1 MARSRLVG
9 DSVPMLINGVSQ
21 QSEMVRL
28 PTQVTEQINC
38 TSSIVRGLSKRP
50 PSEFI
55 ARLGSNRDWTDS
67 KVHFISR
74 DENENYIVIVESEN
88 IRVFD
93 LEGNEHEV
101 DLFGNGSYLNLES
114 SDTYSSP
121 ISAFRLHT
129 IADTTFIVNRNKV
142 VSMHDPGRASEST
155 PGTIYAPSNKPYR
168 ALVWIKSAKVNK
180 LHSITIKAPDRTG
193 TGRDLNLTVSYK
205 PSADDTTN
213 LNHSAAMLARELK
226 RAFENEDLGTDFK
239 TYWKVGNH
247 TNIVYIESA
256 EDDFIIEA
264 SNDWS
269 DTYVSTIKDS
279 VGGVAELPSRGF
291 PDMRIKVT
299 GDVEDS
305 SQGFWVKFVPD
316 NEDLQQLDGADGYSG
331 FNTVSFDG
339 ADVEPTIGEGES
351 ATVQNKAIRVRNH
364 PFTSKPQ
371 GALTTNTSNISGGE
385 RELVQYRQ
393 GSFEIGGL
401 TDKKFYF
408 VEPELQNGLPH
419 DNTDEK
425 AGLIKLSDDASLN
438 TTGDDGIEKAG
449 SEINV
454 NGTTGCDKA
463 SEVFDATS
471 SGTIEVD
478 LTEAGGVVT
487 IDLKNDHH
495 WVVGDI
501 VAVEGIDRLGSTGF
515 DGDFV
520 LTAVGAQ
527 TISYAAPASTNTTSI
542 NLTETTE
549 KISGAYSVYKK
560 AELVRIRVMNGKW
573 VESVAPS
580 IDKDLPLTF
589 DGSTMPH
596 FLVRTKEQDADG
608 RFKFKLLGNQL
619 DTTTFP
625 LLKWG
630 ARIVGDED
638 SAPDPS
644 FVGHTINDVF
654 EWRQSLGLASGQNFV
669 LSERS
674 HYFNFWPITVA
685 SALDD
690 ARIDVAASG
699 SNMSNFHSVRVFQ
712 DELVGFTTDG
722 QFTLSSSGTTLTPQ
736 TVSLAQ
742 TTKFESSELA
752 QPVNIG
758 SSIAFPTSKG
768 SFSSISEYFV
778 REDQMAYINEN
789 TRHVGHYI
797 AGNVTSMSVSPVSDS
812 LIVLTDADRKALY
825 YYKWFWQGNEKVQ
838 SAWSKWTFGSNII
851 AAFFAKDI
859 LYLIAQDTSG
869 TPYPELYKVI
879 TTEGDIDTGGTYKT
893 ALDRRHLLLE
903 ETSDTLALPY
913 KADADT
919 LRVVDDRGRVLTV
932 ASTAIDATSNQTTVT
947 LSEPVPLKSDGT
959 KHNVYV
965 GESYDSQ
972 VELTRPVV
980 RTRYKETVDLR
991 TRLQVRDYVLYHEDT
1006 GYFKVKVYPRSYTTT
1021 PYEYEM
1027 GSVLGGTTVGTAPIS
1042 SGKFQ
1047 VPIRADARDMR
1058 MVIHN
1063 DSHLPHHLVSAE
1075 WSANYNP
1082 KVYRQ

>member
-1 MARSRLVG
+1 MARSRLIG

-168 ALVWIKSAKVNK
+168 ALVWIKSAKADK

-193 TGRDLNLTVSYK
+193 TGRAVNFTVSYE
-205 PSADDTTN
+205 PSADNTTN

-226 RAFENEDLGTDFK
+226 IAFQKLGGDILTN
-239 TYWKVGNH
+239 WKVGNH

-339 ADVEPTIGEGES
+339 ADVITDDNGI
-351 ATVQNKAIRVRNH
+351 NILNH
-364 PFTSKPQ
+364 PFTSKPRT
-371 GALTTNTSNISGGE
+371 GDAEHPSNVSGGE
-385 RELVQYRQ
+385 RELVQYRE
-393 GSFEIGGL
+393 GSFTVGGL
-401 TDKKFYF
+401 TDKNFYF
-408 VEPELQNGLPH
+408 VEPKLIEEFGIP
-419 DNTDEK
+419 DNTTTDKEGQIYFSAVAS
-425 AGLIKLSDDASLN
+425 AGISGVN
-438 TTGDDGIEKAG
+438 TIEQPGAKVG
-449 SEINV
+449 LTSV
-454 NGTTGCDKA
+454 GGCDKA
-463 SEVFDATS
+463 SEVFDDTS
-471 SGTIEVD
+471 SGDIGVT
-478 LTEAGGVVT
+478 LTEPGGVVT

-495 WVVGDI
+495 WVVGDT

-542 NLTETTE
+542 DLSATTE
-549 KISGAYSVYKK
+549 KISGTYSVYKK

-619 DTTTFP
+619 DTPTFP

-690 ARIDVAASG
+690 ARIDVSASG

-825 YYKWFWQGNEKVQ
+825 YYKWYWQGNEKVQ

-851 AAFFAKDI
+851 AAFFAKDV

-913 KADADT
+913 KVDADT

-965 GESYDSQ
+965 GEAYDSQ

-1027 GSVLGGTTVGTAPIS
+1027 GNVLGGTTVGTAPIS
-1042 SGKFQ
+1042 SGGFK